1 MGIGSHSRKTKKMVR
16 ENELWF
22 NKLLIG
28 VVFMNDV
35 WDVSMLKGVADVWGY
50 QINATSAT
58 EAVLVAEQSF
68 LGKVIREALA
78 EYA

>member
-35 WDVSMLKGVADVWGY
+35 WDVSMLKGVADV
-50 QINATSAT
+50 
-58 EAVLVAEQSF
+58 
-68 LGKVIREALA
+68 
-78 EYA
+78 